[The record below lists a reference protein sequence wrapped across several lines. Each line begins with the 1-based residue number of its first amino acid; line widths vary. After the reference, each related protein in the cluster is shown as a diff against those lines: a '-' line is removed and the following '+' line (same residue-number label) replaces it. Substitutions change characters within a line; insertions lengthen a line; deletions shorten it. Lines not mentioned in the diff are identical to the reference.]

1 MCVYVYMSWEC
12 AYMSAGASI
21 VQKRASDPTELKSSA
36 RTVYTL
42 NL

>member
-1 MCVYVYMSWEC
+1 MSWEC
-12 AYMSAGASI
+12 AYVSAGASR
-21 VQKRASDPTELKSSA
+21 VQKTASDHTELGSSA